1 MTTGINTDKLNLR
14 SGPDTSAR
22 ILRVIEK
29 GSALTI
35 LDTQPSWLKV
45 QIPDGSIGYVAAQY
59 VTIQAPQPAPA
70 APASGPRLLIV
81 PVPLLNVRNSPTVS
95 STPDNRIGTLPQG
108 TIL

>member
-45 QIPDGSIGYVAAQY
+45 QIPDGGIATWPAICD
-59 VTIQAPQPAPA
+59 IQAPPPAPA

-81 PVPLLNVRNSPTVS
+81 LYRCE
-95 STPDNRIGTLPQG
+95 RA
-108 TIL
+108 